1 MGKRTPAP
9 HAWQVTLHRW
19 WGAGEE
25 GHADADAD
33 ANADAHR
40 AWQTAGAG
48 AREGAPPTHTRILS
62 LLHPEALGWLFFQQI
77 FFGCDY
83 LFSARSQSVCLSTC
97 AHLRV
102 CACV

>member
-1 MGKRTPAP
+1 MGKRIPAP

-33 ANADAHR
+33 AHR
-40 AWQTAGAG
+40 AWRTAGEG
-48 AREGAPPTHTRILS
+48 AREGATPPTRILS
-62 LLHPEALGWLFFQQI
+62 LLRPEALGWLFFQQI

>member
-1 MGKRTPAP
+1 MGKRIPAP

-33 ANADAHR
+33 AHR

-48 AREGAPPTHTRILS
+48 AREGAPPTHTHGSSVCYLRKHSAGCFFSKSFLGVIIYFL
-62 LLHPEALGWLFFQQI
+62 PEA
-77 FFGCDY
+77 
-83 LFSARSQSVCLSTC
+83 
-97 AHLRV
+97 RV
-102 CACV
+102 CA